1 MSDFDDFLKEVDSIL
16 GQPSPKKEEPKKS
29 NIDNKISK
37 KSENF
42 KIEDVKI
49 ILKKKKQLFHICF
62 RRNMMI
68 Y

>member
-16 GQPSPKKEEPKKS
+16 GKPSPKKEENKQPIIKVDQKKKNDNF
-29 NIDNKISK
+29 NID
-37 KSENF
+37 
-42 KIEDVKI
+42 DVKI
-49 ILKKKKQLFHICF
+49 KKKTINLFD